1 LSQPTVAPTAGL
13 NTDREAKREA
23 MARDIQE
30 PSASTPSTPTPTTAP
45 ESPTLQSRYGR
56 TPGRR
61 RRDRWLLAGGAVA
74 ILAIVTAWAF
84 WAGWDNNQADLQA
97 TDTAYTIA
105 DAHHVEIT
113 FTINTKPGTGVTCA
127 LQALNDDYA
136 IVGWRIV
143 SYPASDAR
151 VSTHTETI
159 RTIAQSNTGL
169 INTCWLT

>member
-1 LSQPTVAPTAGL
+1 
-13 NTDREAKREA
+13 
-23 MARDIQE
+23 MARETQ
-30 PSASTPSTPTPTTAP
+30 TPSERTPSEQTPSPAP

-61 RRDRWLLAGGAVA
+61 RRDRWLLAGGALAVVA
-74 ILAIVTAWAF
+74 VVTAWVF
-84 WAGWDNNQADLQA
+84 WAGWDNNQADLEA
-97 TDTAYTIA
+97 TDTAYTIP

-113 FTINTKPGTGVTCA
+113 FTINTQPGTAVTCA